1 MRTFLALPLLV
12 ALLALPAAAAEPAG
26 ASSTTGPK
34 APAPPSEGWR
44 GARFGMTPAQVLAV
58 FPGEAKRID
67 PEVKLADGN
76 RIAVGIDGWEMEGLS
91 FDVRFVFGEGK
102 LALVS
107 LKAGGK
113 AFVDAATYER
123 VRDALTKRWGK
134 PLEDAKDDNFIDM
147 RQTRWDRGADRAD
160 LKFIPGTLV
169 LVLYP
174 RPPAQ

>member
-1 MRTFLALPLLV
+1 MRTSFALALTLSLI
-12 ALLALPAAAAEPAG
+12 AAPAAAAEPRG
-26 ASSTTGPK
+26 ASSPSGPA
-34 APAPPSEGWR
+34 APEPTSGGWR

-58 FPGEAKRID
+58 FPGEAKRIE

-76 RIAVGIDGWEMEGLS
+76 RIAVGIDGYEMEGLS
-91 FDVRFVFGEGK
+91 FDVRFVFGDGK

-113 AFVDAATYER
+113 AFVDAATYSR
-123 VRDALTKRWGK
+123 VHDALVARWGK

-169 LVLYP
+169 LLLYP
-174 RPPAQ
+174 RPAAP